1 MRLLRGQAV
10 AAYIAKYAIKAAECV
25 GTLDRRIQPLDNL
38 DALPVRDHARRLIA
52 ACMRLGENA
61 DLRLIQWAHMLGFRG
76 HFSTKSRHH
85 STTLGE
91 LRAAITGHRVPNL
104 GEQHDA

>member
-1 MRLLRGQAV
+1 
-10 AAYIAKYAIKAAECV
+10 
-25 GTLDRRIQPLDNL
+25 
-38 DALPVRDHARRLIA
+38 
-52 ACMRLGENA
+52 MRLGENADLA

-76 HFSTKSRHH
+76 HFSTKSRHY

-91 LRAAITGHRVPNL
+91 LRAAREEHMRTEEINLRRLPLFDEDTILVVAHWEYAGQGLSPGEQLLAAITGHRVPNL